1 MTNEVGA
8 QMESPVPPGRN
19 SLNSRPSS
27 SLVTP
32 PKTFGRLA
40 SRRFVSS
47 IFGSPSMSRGL
58 QDEAVEARKKERR
71 EQLRR
76 AVKLTNG
83 DVFGLT
89 LRFMSEMDFTT
100 HSTALALHTKCFTG
114 ASFIEW
120 AMEQEF
126 RDEKFRDEADAGFF
140 ANELLIRGIIVQVS
154 RGNESKKLK
163 SVATLSGLAFV
174 PLKSSSKTFRGGDVM
189 YSVKIRGRGEL
200 IAACFGTSTE
210 EEKDGIRECAGRMKT
225 LKSLIDGDAAAAGT
239 STSDDDDETTTAEAI
254 KQQAKLTWVTLKRM
268 PRRFLWTAVT
278 SIMDT
283 IEDFFSTL
291 GPHILIAILSLL
303 FMVWI
308 QNFAFACVLSLV
320 FVSHLFWVNERQ
332 REILVARVQA
342 DQLRKFQLIR
352 GDPQVNANGAESA
365 DWWSAVFHHM
375 WQGWLG
381 GWVSRVTRET
391 LEWTFDFLDLPFI
404 SKIELSEFRFGDAGP
419 NIKTARTFSGS
430 DGEMIVEWDLDW
442 QTEGF
447 SLLISAMFGKPGVQV
462 PIPIRVRVE
471 DVRIAGHLRLTFTWM
486 RTQGGPYVRSCR
498 ISFVGLPV
506 YSFSL
511 KTLGAVNLSEI
522 GTIERSLRKVLDE
535 YFRTSLCEP
544 NGYFWDV
551 KEWWN
556 SFEDTE
562 EVIDPKELVTQ
573 QLMKD
578 IERIWKRQKDDTTVE
593 IGAMPRFVELD
604 SSGKNSSVKLKYLDG
619 NVSRMFVAME
629 YGRRRIVSKSH
640 YMSTHTEAE
649 YNSVTWPTWDTS
661 AFAKL
666 DTSDDVVDDQLN
678 IYLMSERVSNS
689 AKKAATKL
697 LRIHRKIVGV
707 GKISNLSK
715 YAGGDIHEVEVTLL
729 DAKTFYPVGIMRMR
743 LRVNIRDPDVTIRA
757 ESTSYETRLKRMY
770 VTLGK
775 LPQEVESVTKSV
787 SGSFKVAG
795 SRLFSCFV
803 CRRRRNDV
811 RQPADVAP
819 FDAAS
824 PRRQLSIEASVAAE
838 SPKVLRIESIP
849 RSDADDAFYRDIGI
863 PEDDD
868 DDDE

>member
-1 MTNEVGA
+1 
-8 QMESPVPPGRN
+8 
-19 SLNSRPSS
+19 
-27 SLVTP
+27 
-32 PKTFGRLA
+32 
-40 SRRFVSS
+40 
-47 IFGSPSMSRGL
+47 MSRGL
-58 QDEAVEARKKERR
+58 QDAAMEARKSERR
-71 EQLRR
+71 ERLRR

-163 SVATLSGLAFV
+163 SVANLSGLSFV
-174 PLKSSSKTFRGGDVM
+174 PMKSSKTFRGGDVM

-210 EEKDGIRECAGRMKT
+210 AEKDGIRECAGRMKT
-225 LKSLIDGDAAAAGT
+225 LKSLIDGDAAAPGA
-239 STSDDDDETTTAEAI
+239 SASDDDDETTTAEVI
-254 KQQAKLTWVTLKRM
+254 KQQVKLTWVTLKRM

-291 GPHILIAILSLL
+291 GPHILIAIGSLL

-332 REILVARVQA
+332 REILVARVRA

-352 GDPQVNANGAESA
+352 GDPQVNASGAESA
-365 DWWSAVFHHM
+365 DWWSAVLHHL
-375 WQGWLG
+375 WQGWLA
-381 GWVSRVTRET
+381 GWLSRVTRET
-391 LEWTFDFLDLPFI
+391 LEWTFDGLDLPFI

-419 NIKTARTFSGS
+419 SIKTARTFSGS

-462 PIPIRVRVE
+462 PIPIRVRVQ
-471 DVRIAGHLRLTFTWM
+471 DVRIAGHLRLMFTWI

-498 ISFVGLPV
+498 ISFVGLPL

-522 GTIERSLRKVLDE
+522 GSIERSLRKVLDE

-556 SFEDTE
+556 SFEETE

-573 QLMKD
+573 ELMKD
-578 IERIWKRQKDDTTVE
+578 IERIWRRQRDDTTVE
-593 IGAMPRFVELD
+593 IGVMPRFVELD
-604 SSGKNSSVKLKYLDG
+604 SSGKNSSVKVKYLDG

-640 YMSTHTEAE
+640 FMSTHTEAE
-649 YNSVTWPTWDTS
+649 FNSVTWPTWDTS

-715 YAGGDIHEVEVTLL
+715 YVGGDIHEVEVSLL
-729 DAKTFYPVGIMRMR
+729 DAKTLYPVGIMRTR
-743 LRVNIRDPDVTIRA
+743 LRVNIRDPDVIIKS

-787 SGSFKVAG
+787 SGSFKVAR
-795 SRLFSCFV
+795 SRLFSCF
-803 CRRRRNDV
+803 CRRARNDA
-811 RQPADVAP
+811 RQSADVAP
-819 FDAAS
+819 EQFDGFDTPL
-824 PRRQLSIEASVAAE
+824 PRRQLSKRASLNDE
-838 SPKVLRIESIP
+838 SSKLLRIESTP
-849 RSDADDAFYRDIGI
+849 RSTADDAFYRDIDILDDDG
-863 PEDDD
+863 EDDD
-868 DDDE
+868 DDDDE

>member
-1 MTNEVGA
+1 
-8 QMESPVPPGRN
+8 
-19 SLNSRPSS
+19 
-27 SLVTP
+27 
-32 PKTFGRLA
+32 
-40 SRRFVSS
+40 
-47 IFGSPSMSRGL
+47 MSRGI
-58 QDEAVEARKKERR
+58 QDEAMEARKNERR

-100 HSTALALHTKCFTG
+100 HSTALALYTKCFTG

-126 RDEKFRDEADAGFF
+126 RDEKFRDETDAGFF

-225 LKSLIDGDAAAAGT
+225 LKSLIDGDAAIAGT
-239 STSDDDDETTTAEAI
+239 STSDDDETTTAEAI
-254 KQQAKLTWVTLKRM
+254 KQQVKLTWVTLKRM
-268 PRRFLWTAVT
+268 PRHFLWTAVT

-291 GPHILIAILSLL
+291 GPHILIAIGSLL

-381 GWVSRVTRET
+381 GWLSRVTRET

-404 SKIELSEFRFGDAGP
+404 SKIELSEFRFGDTGP

-522 GTIERSLRKVLDE
+522 GSIERSLRKVLDE

-678 IYLMSERVSNS
+678 IYLMSERVSNT

-729 DAKTFYPVGIMRMR
+729 DAKTFYPVGIMHTR

-775 LPQEVESVTKSV
+775 LPQEVESVTKTV

-803 CRRRRNDV
+803 CGRRRNDA

-819 FDAAS
+819 EQFRAFDAAS
-824 PRRQLSIEASVAAE
+824 PRRQLSAKAPLAAE
-838 SPKVLRIESIP
+838 SSKVLRIESMP

-868 DDDE
+868 DDDEDDDDE

>member
-1 MTNEVGA
+1 
-8 QMESPVPPGRN
+8 
-19 SLNSRPSS
+19 
-27 SLVTP
+27 
-32 PKTFGRLA
+32 
-40 SRRFVSS
+40 
-47 IFGSPSMSRGL
+47 MSRGL
-58 QDEAVEARKKERR
+58 QDEAVEARKNERR

-100 HSTALALHTKCFTG
+100 HSTALALYTKCFTG

-239 STSDDDDETTTAEAI
+239 SASDDDETTTAEAI
-254 KQQAKLTWVTLKRM
+254 KQQVKLTWVTLKRM

-291 GPHILIAILSLL
+291 GPHILIAIGSLL

-352 GDPQVNANGAESA
+352 GDPQVNASGAESA

-381 GWVSRVTRET
+381 GWLSRITRET

-404 SKIELSEFRFGDAGP
+404 SKIELSEFRFGDTGP

-498 ISFVGLPV
+498 FSFVGLPV

-578 IERIWKRQKDDTTVE
+578 IERIWKRQKDDTTFE

-619 NVSRMFVAME
+619 DVSRMFVAME

-707 GKISNLSK
+707 GKISNLSN

-729 DAKTFYPVGIMRMR
+729 DAKTFYPVGIMHIR

-868 DDDE
+868 DDDDDE